1 MGTEILLPP
10 TSEAPQ
16 LVRTL
21 KSPGRPQKTLDAG
34 IVPADREVKDPRGP
48 NVQAGLETPACA
60 FFFLPLGSDTGREG
74 SEHCMQEQCRGTVTA
89 ARKKPREPN

>member
-1 MGTEILLPP
+1 MHSHQEKLPEILPMGTEILLPP

-60 FFFLPLGSDTGREG
+60 FFFSPTGFR
-74 SEHCMQEQCRGTVTA
+74 HR
-89 ARKKPREPN
+89 P